1 MRNLLL
7 ALISILFLAS
17 LSTAQEQPQHPI
29 DKALD
34 ACIDK
39 NGSTAGMVECTAK
52 AYAAWD
58 KELNK
63 NYGELMRALNP
74 KQKEALRLAQLE
86 WIKYRDLEFKSI
98 DCVYDTLEGTMY
110 IPMRISAPRSDQ
122 EARLGTERPPRPH
135 QGFLSVA
142 ASRSLRAVVLME
154 ILAISKNMV
163 RARVG
168 G

>member
-1 MRNLLL
+1 MKKLLL

-39 NGSTAGMVECTAK
+39 NGSTAGMVECTDK

-98 DCVYDTLEGTMY
+98 DSIYDTLQGTMY
-110 IPMRISAPRSDQ
+110 IPMRISAHLEVIKKRAL
-122 EARLGTERPPRPH
+122 E
-135 QGFLSVA
+135 LSNYLELIKE
-142 ASRSLRAVVLME
+142 S
-154 ILAISKNMV
+154 
-163 RARVG
+163 
-168 G
+168 

>member
-1 MRNLLL
+1 MRKLLL

-39 NGSTAGMVECTAK
+39 NGSTAGMVECTDK

-98 DCVYDTLEGTMY
+98 DSVYDTLQGTMY
-110 IPMRISAPRSDQ
+110 IPMRISAHLEVIKKRALELKD
-122 EARLGTERPPRPH
+122 RLD
-135 QGFLSVA
+135 LIKDS
-142 ASRSLRAVVLME
+142 
-154 ILAISKNMV
+154 
-163 RARVG
+163 
-168 G
+168 

>member
-1 MRNLLL
+1 MRKLLL
-7 ALISILFLAS
+7 ALISILLLTS
-17 LSTAQEQPQHPI
+17 LSTAQEPTQHPI

-39 NGSTAGMVECTAK
+39 NGSTAGMVECTDK

-98 DCVYDTLEGTMY
+98 DSIYDTMEGTMY
-110 IPMRISAPRSDQ
+110 IPMRISAHLEVIKKRAL
-122 EARLGTERPPRPH
+122 E
-135 QGFLSVA
+135 LSNYLELIKE
-142 ASRSLRAVVLME
+142 S
-154 ILAISKNMV
+154 
-163 RARVG
+163 
-168 G
+168 

>member
-1 MRNLLL
+1 MRKLLL

-39 NGSTAGMVECTAK
+39 NGSTAGMVECTDK

-98 DCVYDTLEGTMY
+98 DSVYDTLKGTMY
-110 IPMRISAPRSDQ
+110 IPMRISAHLEVIKKRALELKD
-122 EARLGTERPPRPH
+122 RLD
-135 QGFLSVA
+135 LIKDS
-142 ASRSLRAVVLME
+142 
-154 ILAISKNMV
+154 
-163 RARVG
+163 
-168 G
+168 

>member
-1 MRNLLL
+1 MRKLLL
-7 ALISILFLAS
+7 ALVSILFLAS

-39 NGSTAGMVECTAK
+39 NGSTAGMVECTDK

-63 NYGELMRALNP
+63 NYGELMRVLNP

-98 DCVYDTLEGTMY
+98 DSVYDTLEGTMY
-110 IPMRISAPRSDQ
+110 IPMRISAHL
-122 EARLGTERPPRPH
+122 E
-135 QGFLSVA
+135 VIKK
-142 ASRSLRAVVLME
+142 RALE
-154 ILAISKNMV
+154 PKDRFDLIKDS
-163 RARVG
+163 
-168 G
+168 